1 MKDIS
6 HAACTSGGCW
16 AAVPHAYTTSPEQQL
31 LGSYTPPEL
40 LTVAKLLVEQNGTL
54 QADLQAMNVLKA
66 LAIPTGKQ
74 HAACS

>member
-1 MKDIS
+1 MS
-6 HAACTSGGCW
+6 HNTCGSGGCW
-16 AAVPHAYTTSPEQQL
+16 TSAPYTYTQTKAGEDI
-31 LGSYTPPEL
+31 LGAYTPPEQ